1 MVKWYPT
8 EDFKKTKTREEQ
20 KPTRL
25 RGGITPGQVLILLAG
40 KHQGKRVVFLKQLE
54 SGLLLVTGPY
64 KLNGVALKRIPQAYT
79 VPTSTKIDITGL
91 DTSSINDAFFAKE
104 KKKAAKSEEQFFVAK
119 PAKKEVP
126 EFKKAAQKN
135 LDSSIVSAISDP
147 LVKKYLST
155 KFRLRNGMYPHLLK
169 F

>member
-8 EDFKKTKTREEQ
+8 EDFKKIKTKEEQ
-20 KPTRL
+20 KPTRI
-25 RGGITPGQVLILLAG
+25 RGAITPGQVLILLAG
-40 KHQGKRVVFLKQLE
+40 KHQGKRVVFIKQLE

-79 VPTSTKIDITGL
+79 IPTSTKLDISGL
-91 DTSSINDAFFAKE
+91 DTSDITDAFFAKE

-119 PAKKEVP
+119 PSKKEVP
-126 EFKKAAQKN
+126 EFKKAAQKK
-135 LDSSIVSAISDP
+135 LDGSIASAIKDP

-155 KFRLRNGMYPHLLK
+155 KFRLRNGMFPHLLK

>member
-8 EDFKKTKTREEQ
+8 EDYKQSKVKEEQ

-25 RGGITPGQVLILLAG
+25 RGGIKPGQILILLAG
-40 KHQGKRVVFLKQLE
+40 KHQGKRVIFLKQLE

-64 KLNGVALKRIPQAYT
+64 KLNGVPLKRIPQAYT
-79 VPTSTKIDITGL
+79 IPTTLSIPTNDL
-91 DTSSINDAFFAKE
+91 DLSSVTDAFFAKP
-104 KKKAAKSEEQFFVAK
+104 KAKAAKSEEQFFVAK
-119 PAKKEVP
+119 ATKKETP
-126 EFKKAAQKN
+126 EFKKAAQKQIDGKIN
-135 LDSSIVSAISDP
+135 ISDAT
-147 LVKKYLST
+147 VKKYLST